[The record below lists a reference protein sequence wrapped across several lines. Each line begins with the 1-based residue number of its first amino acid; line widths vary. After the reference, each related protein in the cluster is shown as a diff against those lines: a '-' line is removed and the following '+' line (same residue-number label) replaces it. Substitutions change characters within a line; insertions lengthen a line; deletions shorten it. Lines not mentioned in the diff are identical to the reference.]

1 VYELIL
7 DHKFLKTRQR
17 VERSEHP
24 PNLAVRIHRA
34 LSWLERAEDCPDND
48 ARFIFLWIAFNA
60 AYAQELNVQERTVEQ
75 VAFEQFLRKLVDLD
89 QKKLL
94 QDLVWKE
101 FSGSIRV
108 LLDNQYVYQPFWD
121 FQNGKINEESW
132 QRRFSS
138 DKNVAKAAIGKQ
150 DTVAVLVIVLLRLYT
165 LRNQLIHGGATWNSG
180 VNRDQ
185 IRDGTNFLAK
195 LVPLIIE
202 LMLDNPGTL
211 WGEACYPVV
220 DQE

>member
-1 VYELIL
+1 MIL